1 MVGDII
7 DWEEQK
13 QAAKNAGH
21 AAVVAKNVKAVLE
34 GRKPT
39 AVYKGSY
46 EIILVT
52 VGKVCGILTCL
63 SRNVIADSL
72 TSPAALPTSASSGAS
87 SSAIGSRACSRA
99 RT

>member
-1 MVGDII
+1 MRVNEFLEVRGHPGVFALGDII
-7 DWEEQK
+7 DWAEQK

-52 VGKVCGILTCL
+52 VGKVCSIPIYVLEG
-63 SRNVIADSL
+63 RR
-72 TSPAALPTSASSGAS
+72 G
-87 SSAIGSRACSRA
+87 
-99 RT
+99 